1 MSYVIVKMIK
11 TKENSS
17 HLPVILLD
25 STSEVMEFETE
36 QEAEEMRRRFQVN
49 SDSGYS
55 YQIKKIGSD
64 AN

>member
-1 MSYVIVKMIK
+1 MSYVIVKMVK
-11 TKENSS
+11 ANENSS

-36 QEAEEMRRRFQVN
+36 KEAEEMRRRFQVN

-55 YQIKKIGSD
+55 YQIKKIGSNAD
-64 AN
+64 